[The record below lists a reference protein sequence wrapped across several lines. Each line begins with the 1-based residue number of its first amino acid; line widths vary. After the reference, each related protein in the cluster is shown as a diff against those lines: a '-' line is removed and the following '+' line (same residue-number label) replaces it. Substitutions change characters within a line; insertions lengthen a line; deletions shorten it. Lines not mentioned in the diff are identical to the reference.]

1 VGAAAQAAVL
11 AALEQQARW
20 CANLGSPFNAA
31 LMAAARDWLQ
41 DEPAA
46 LATLAAASPDPLAGA
61 VALRLAG
68 ALHGL
73 ALQGCEPWASL
84 WPQPGRGT
92 QSPAQ
97 AALREACARAWAH
110 KPAHLASYL
119 ATAPQTNEV
128 MRSAALWPGW
138 LRVQQR
144 TGARA
149 LRVLEIGA
157 SAGLNLYADRYAHE
171 HRLEDGSVW
180 RSGHAAS
187 TVRLTA
193 QWRGP
198 VPNLACAESALRV
211 SSRAACDLAPV
222 ALNTPAAR
230 ERLLSYVWPDQLERL
245 ERTRQALQT
254 VAGLQADGEA
264 AVLAAAALPFLHTQ
278 LTRPAAAGECTL
290 IQHSVVWQYLPASEQ
305 ALVKRLIEQ
314 HGQAASVRQP
324 LAWLRLEPAADANE
338 RLPDGGVELRC
349 RLWPGGQDERLA
361 VAHPHGAWV
370 RWLAG

>member
-1 VGAAAQAAVL
+1 ML
-11 AALEQQARW
+11 AALEQQSRW
-20 CANLGSPFNAA
+20 CANLGSPFTAA
-31 LMAAARDWLQ
+31 LLVAAGDWLQ
-41 DEPAA
+41 REPQA

-73 ALQGCEPWASL
+73 ALLGREPWASL
-84 WPQPGRGT
+84 WPRADRDPKP
-92 QSPAQ
+92 PAH
-97 AALREACARAWAH
+97 AELRQACARAWTLT
-110 KPAHLASYL
+110 PAHLASYL
-119 ATAPQTNEV
+119 ATSPQTNEV

-144 TGARA
+144 TGAQA
-149 LRVLEIGA
+149 LRVMEIGA
-157 SAGLNLYADRYAHE
+157 SAGLNLFADRYAHQ

-180 RSGHAAS
+180 CSGHAGS

-198 VPNLACAESALRV
+198 VPSLSSAELALRV
-211 SSRAACDLAPV
+211 GSRAACDLAPV
-222 ALNTPAAR
+222 ALHTPTAR
-230 ERLLSYVWPDQLERL
+230 ERLLSYVWPDQFERL

-254 VAGLQADGEA
+254 VAGLLAEGEA
-264 AVLAAAALPFLHTQ
+264 AVQADAALPFLQTQ
-278 LTRPAAAGECTL
+278 LARPTAAGECTL
-290 IQHSVVWQYLPASEQ
+290 IQHSVVWQYLPAAEQ
-305 ALVKRLIEQ
+305 DAVQRLIEQ
-314 HGQAASVRQP
+314 HGQAASVHHP
-324 LAWLRLEPAADANE
+324 LAWLRMEPAADAGV

-349 RLWPGGQDERLA
+349 RVWPGAQDERLA